1 MALQAPHSHDG
12 SQVEAAPAD
21 GQPRA
26 VEVPIRRDRNGASG
40 TASSGTNR
48 VTVIVLCMVTAG
60 VIAAVLGGM
69 QNAGIFA
76 KKVDSLLS
84 ERGKFVGKPVRAEGL
99 LVHGTLV
106 KRDSPC
112 EYRFSIQVNE
122 KVMPVR
128 FPQCVVPDTFRDVE
142 GTDVSVTVEGKLLD
156 DNSFEATNVL
166 AKCPSKYEMKQRQS
180 QGEAKPHGAGQAM

>member
-1 MALQAPHSHDG
+1 MALQAPESHDDPH
-12 SQVEAAPAD
+12 AAASPP
-21 GQPRA
+21 GGLSSA
-26 VEVPIRRDRNGASG
+26 VEVPVRRDRNGVSG
-40 TASSGTNR
+40 TTTSRANR

-76 KKVDSLLS
+76 KRVDSLLT
-84 ERGKFVGKPVRAEGL
+84 ERDKFVGKPVRAEGL

-112 EYRFSIQVNE
+112 EYRFSIQVD
-122 KVMPVR
+122 KTVMPVR
-128 FPQCVVPDTFRDVE
+128 FAQCVVPDTFRDVE

-180 QGEAKPHGAGQAM
+180 KGESMPHGAGQAM